1 MNEFLDEVHQEE
13 AGADDELGEGV
24 VRPHR
29 EDVAGEGVGEVL
41 PRLRQHVGEDGGQED
56 PAAEAQEA
64 ADDPLPLL
72 ARVVDVLLEAEGEEA
87 EEQGEDPH
95 EGEGDDLRG
104 EELHLEG
111 RRGGGR
117 GVWVRG
123 GGRVSERGRGGE
135 EGFLRREYERNTLFY
150 ISFSQLRHL
159 VH

>member
-24 VRPHR
+24 VGPHR

-87 EEQGEDPH
+87 EEQGEDAH

-111 RRGGGR
+111 RRGGRGEGRVGEGR
-117 GVWVRG
+117 GT
-123 GGRVSERGRGGE
+123 GE
-135 EGFLRREYERNTLFY
+135 
-150 ISFSQLRHL
+150 
-159 VH
+159 